1 MQKQVCVASVNLFSS
16 VNVSDCIFFFSV
28 NGGTDEKSIHNIRK
42 TLLHTTYYCGQTPS
56 RVGDVKGSL
65 R

>member
-16 VNVSDCIFFFSV
+16 VNVSDCIFFSV
-28 NGGTDEKSIHNIRK
+28 NGGTTDEESIHNIKK